1 MQLAPALIAAVALNG
16 AKNAG
21 ILAARIL
28 GVSDSAISVKV
39 GDALIAINAEAKE
52 KGAQLE
58 AAWNQT
64 MVQYKQLYP
73 ELAAELERRMSGQ
86 LSASYQSQ
94 LNSVFEAMANKADA
108 IATRKASQL
117 SLDLLAPLVTEFFG
131 GSADLTGSNLTNF
144 KNCTIAKRDLWG
156 NHMSYGVREFGMAAI
171 MNGMAL
177 HGGYLP
183 YGGTFLTFSDYSR
196 NAIRMSALMKQRVI
210 HVMTHDSIGLG
221 EDGPTHQSVEHIP
234 SLRII
239 PGLDVWRPADGLETA
254 VAWACAIERKDG
266 PSLLALSRQNLP
278 RLLSN
283 ASDSEKVRKGAYILS
298 DMPGAKVILIATG
311 SETSLAMQAQ
321 AKLLAQGIAT
331 RVVSMPCSNIFDR
344 QSQDYQDSIL
354 PLHIPA
360 VAIEAAHPDFW
371 RKYVGRTGHVIGIA
385 SFGESAPAPHL
396 YQHFGITV
404 ERVEEAV
411 KALVKKAETALVN
424 SIPDQ
429 IIRSV
434 N

>member
-1 MQLAPALIAAVALNG
+1 M
-16 AKNAG
+16 
-21 ILAARIL
+21 
-28 GVSDSAISVKV
+28 
-39 GDALIAINAEAKE
+39 
-52 KGAQLE
+52 
-58 AAWNQT
+58 
-64 MVQYKQLYP
+64 
-73 ELAAELERRMSGQ
+73 
-86 LSASYQSQ
+86 
-94 LNSVFEAMANKADA
+94 
-108 IATRKASQL
+108 
-117 SLDLLAPLVTEFFG
+117 
-131 GSADLTGSNLTNF
+131 
-144 KNCTIAKRDLWG
+144 
-156 NHMSYGVREFGMAAI
+156 
-171 MNGMAL
+171 
-177 HGGYLP
+177 
-183 YGGTFLTFSDYSR
+183 
-196 NAIRMSALMKQRVI
+196 
-210 HVMTHDSIGLG
+210 
-221 EDGPTHQSVEHIP
+221 
-234 SLRII
+234 
-239 PGLDVWRPADGLETA
+239 
-254 VAWACAIERKDG
+254 
-266 PSLLALSRQNLP
+266 ALSRQNLP